1 MEIPVRRKLGLNLL
15 RTFNWSYDQSQLFF
29 AHYELTSQQYNVL
42 KILHTAAHALSTS
55 EILEQME
62 EKNAGV
68 SRLVDRL
75 VAKGF
80 VTKVPNPS
88 DKRLVAVSISA
99 TGMERLKKVDR
110 NLDKLDHVYAAL
122 DDHEVAQLNR
132 LLEKIRTTPSL
143 FL

>member
-29 AHYELTSQQYNVL
+29 ANYELTSQQYNVL
-42 KILHTAAHALSTS
+42 KILHNAAHPLSTS

-75 VAKGF
+75 VLKGF
-80 VTKVPNPS
+80 VHKKTHAE
-88 DKRLVAVSISA
+88 DKRLVAISITA
-99 TGMERLKKVDR
+99 TGLERVKKVDR
-110 NLDKLDHVYAAL
+110 NLDKLDNVYAAL
-122 DDHEVAQLNR
+122 TDQEVTQLNK
-132 LLEKIRTTPSL
+132 LLEKIRTTAP
-143 FL
+143 

>member
-1 MEIPVRRKLGLNLL
+1 MKNIEIPVRRKLGLHLL

-42 KILHTAAHALSTS
+42 KILHMAAHPLSTS

-75 VAKGF
+75 VLKGY
-80 VTKVPNPS
+80 VSKTINPA
-88 DKRLVAVSISA
+88 DKRLVAVSITA
-99 TGMERLKKVDR
+99 AGLERVKKVDR
-110 NLDKLDHVYAAL
+110 NLDKLDLVYAAL
-122 DDHEVAQLNR
+122 NDQEVAQLSK
-132 LLEKIRTTPSL
+132 LLEKIRTGR
-143 FL
+143 